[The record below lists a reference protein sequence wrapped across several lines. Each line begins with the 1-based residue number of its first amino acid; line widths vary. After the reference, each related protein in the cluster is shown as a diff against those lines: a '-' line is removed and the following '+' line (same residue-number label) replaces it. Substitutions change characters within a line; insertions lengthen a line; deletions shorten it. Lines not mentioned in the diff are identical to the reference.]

1 MTSLQDIPGL
11 DPELVPLLQLVGVET
26 AGDLA
31 VVPAK
36 IVYRALE
43 REMGFG
49 NGVPSL
55 EEIESWQK
63 AVRSSRIPGGPGAKK
78 VSSGDRLLVA
88 EALSSKQLM
97 ASGIAA
103 STVPIARILGDPS
116 DLTLMASRSGASRNG
131 TAEGLEHRTEA
142 PAKAREPA
150 REPIHPREDDPLEV
164 HAVESSRIRRLEDR
178 KREVEVPERKEAE
191 EVPDGEDGGEAE
203 EEMRF
208 PSTEVRSRAEQDFE
222 RKNRGMTHKEP
233 GRVLIGALALLV
245 SNLLV
250 LIGVGTVATALVLEY
265 YLKMQVPPYLA
276 FGLMTFPLALLIFLT
291 LGTRPRCRLCGQR
304 LFLPRKCRRHE
315 RAHRSFLGY
324 AITLALHVVF
334 FRWFRCNLC
343 GTKQRLN

>member
-1 MTSLQDIPGL
+1 MTSHQDIPGL

-43 REMGFG
+43 REMGVG

-63 AVRSSRIPGGPGAKK
+63 AVRSSKIPGGPGAKK

-103 STVPIARILGDPS
+103 AMVPIARILGDPS
-116 DLTLMASRSGASRNG
+116 DLTLMASRNG
-131 TAEGLEHRTEA
+131 KAEGLEHRTEGQ
-142 PAKAREPA
+142 AKGREPA

-164 HAVESSRIRRLEDR
+164 HAVEPSRIRRFEDR
-178 KREVEVPERKEAE
+178 KREVEVPEGKEAE
-191 EVPDGEDGGEAE
+191 EVPDGEDGEDGEE
-203 EEMRF
+203 LRF
-208 PSTEVRSRAEQDFE
+208 RSTELRSRAEQDFE

-245 SNLLV
+245 TNLLV
-250 LIGVGTVATALVLEY
+250 LIGVGTVTTALVMEY
-265 YLKMQVPPYLA
+265 FLKMQVPPYLA
-276 FGLMTFPLALLIFLT
+276 FGLVTFPLAVLIFLM

-304 LFLPRKCRRHE
+304 LFLPRKCRRHD
-315 RAHRSFLGY
+315 RAHKSFLGY